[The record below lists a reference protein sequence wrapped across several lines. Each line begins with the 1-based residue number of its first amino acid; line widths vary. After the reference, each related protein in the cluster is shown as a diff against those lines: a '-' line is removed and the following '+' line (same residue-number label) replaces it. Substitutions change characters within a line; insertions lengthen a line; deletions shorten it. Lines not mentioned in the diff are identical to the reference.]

1 MVESFTKENIIILS
15 AISSCLLAANVFA
28 KRLFCWDSR
37 VGVSFFFNGFRFAN
51 LDAHM
56 SVSAYGETWPSEH
69 SQLNAT
75 NDRVRFC
82 GVMGSRELK
91 YPKASSVM
99 HGCAACKLARIS
111 IWHIMCGLW
120 AEASC
125 VRFAKRCAKQSHY
138 ILFSLVPS
146 IFVSIQFV

>member
-1 MVESFTKENIIILS
+1 MAESFTKENIIILS

-28 KRLFCWDSR
+28 KRLFCCDSR
-37 VGVSFFFNGFRFAN
+37 VGVSFFNGFRFEN

-56 SVSAYGETWPSEH
+56 SVSTYGETWPSEH

-82 GVMGSRELK
+82 GMMGPRELK

-99 HGCAACKLARIS
+99 HGCVACKMARIS
-111 IWHIMCGLW
+111 I
-120 AEASC
+120 
-125 VRFAKRCAKQSHY
+125 
-138 ILFSLVPS
+138 
-146 IFVSIQFV
+146 